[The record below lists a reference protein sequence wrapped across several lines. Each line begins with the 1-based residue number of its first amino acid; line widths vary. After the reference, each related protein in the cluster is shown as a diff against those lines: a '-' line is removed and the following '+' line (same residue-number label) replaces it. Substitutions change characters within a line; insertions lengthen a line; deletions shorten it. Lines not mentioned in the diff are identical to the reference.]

1 MSAIYPTTTHID
13 FNQPWYHYLT
23 YFPNFPK
30 LDAKYSQATHS
41 HATHSHA
48 PAINAIN
55 IVENLNAGLDKYE
68 YVNASRISNFKK
80 LPIRF
85 VDQACLP
92 EGEAYESFIANTGKI
107 PTRDNHHDLLN
118 GLIWLNFPHAK
129 AVFNELHAKDI
140 LQHGIHNARTALR
153 NALTVFDENGGI
165 VVSSDKLLLEQ
176 LQAFKWQ
183 AVLVTHRTNWL
194 AQHRTIAFFPFGHA
208 LLEKLVNP
216 RKNITSHT
224 LLILVDEGWFEQ
236 SIASQRNQLD
246 AAIAKLFR
254 QLAMPD
260 LADNAVKLSSKS
272 FQPLPVMGIPGY
284 SDDNVIPAF
293 YKDEA
298 VFRHP
303 RAFSAPIFP
312 IHDWLHQ

>member
-1 MSAIYPTTTHID
+1 MSATHPTNAIID

-30 LDAKYSQATHS
+30 LDAKHPYATHS
-41 HATHSHA
+41 QA
-48 PAINAIN
+48 PAIN
-55 IVENLNAGLDKYE
+55 IVENLNACLDRYE
-68 YVNASRISNFKK
+68 DVNASRIVNFEK

-85 VDQACLP
+85 VEQACLP
-92 EGEAYESFIANTGKI
+92 ESEAYESFIANTGKI

-118 GLIWLNFPHAK
+118 GLIWLNFPQAK

-140 LQHGIHNARTALR
+140 LRHGIHNARTALR

-176 LQAFKWQ
+176 LQAFKWH
-183 AVLVTHRTNWL
+183 AALVTHRTNWL
-194 AQHRTIAFFPFGHA
+194 GQHRTIAFFPFGHA

-236 SIASQRNQLD
+236 SIDSQRNQLD
-246 AAIAKLFR
+246 TAIAKLFR
-254 QLAMPD
+254 QLAMPY

-284 SDDNVIPAF
+284 SDDNVIPIF
-293 YKDEA
+293 YQDEA
-298 VFRHP
+298 VFRRP

-312 IHDWLHQ
+312 LYD

>member
-1 MSAIYPTTTHID
+1 MSAIYPTTTNID
-13 FNQPWYHYLT
+13 FDKSWYHYLA

-30 LDAKYSQATHS
+30 LDAKHT

-48 PAINAIN
+48 PAIN
-55 IVENLNAGLDKYE
+55 IVENLNACLDRYE
-68 YVNASRISNFKK
+68 DINASRIVNFEK

-85 VDQACLP
+85 VEQACLP
-92 EGEAYESFIANTGKI
+92 ESEAYESFIANTGKI

-118 GLIWLNFPHAK
+118 GLIWLNFPQAK

-140 LQHGIHNARTALR
+140 LRHGIHNARTALR

-176 LQAFKWQ
+176 LQAFKWH
-183 AVLVTHRTNWL
+183 AALVTHRTNWL
-194 AQHRTIAFFPFGHA
+194 GQHRTIAFFPFGHA
-208 LLEKLVNP
+208 LLEKLLNP

-236 SIASQRNQLD
+236 SIDSQRNQLD
-246 AAIAKLFR
+246 TAIAKMFR
-254 QLAMPD
+254 QLAMPN
-260 LADNAVKLSSKS
+260 LANNAVNLSSKS

-284 SDDNVIPAF
+284 SNDNVIPAF
-293 YKDEA
+293 YQDEA
-298 VFRHP
+298 VFRRP
-303 RAFSAPIFP
+303 RAFSAPIFLLY
-312 IHDWLHQ
+312 D

>member
-1 MSAIYPTTTHID
+1 MSVTHPTNALID

-23 YFPNFPK
+23 YFANFPE
-30 LDAKYSQATHS
+30 LEATHT

-48 PAINAIN
+48 PVIN
-55 IVENLNAGLDKYE
+55 IVENLNACFDGFED
-68 YVNASRISNFKK
+68 VNASRIANFEK

-85 VDQACLP
+85 VEQACLP
-92 EGEAYESFIANTGKI
+92 EGEAYETFIANTGKI

-118 GLIWLNFPHAK
+118 GLIWLNFPQAK

-140 LQHGIHNARTALR
+140 LRHGIHNARTALR

-165 VVSSDKLLLEQ
+165 VVGSDRLLLEQ

-183 AVLVTHRTNWL
+183 AALVTHRANWL

-208 LLEKLVNP
+208 LLEKLLNP

-224 LLILVDEGWFEQ
+224 LLILVDEGWFAQ
-236 SIASQRNQLD
+236 SIDSQKNQLD
-246 AAIAKLFR
+246 TAIAKLFR
-254 QLAMPD
+254 ELAMPD
-260 LADNAVKLSSKS
+260 LAGNAVKLSSKS

-284 SDDNVIPAF
+284 SADNVIPAF
-293 YKDEA
+293 YQDEA

-312 IHDWLHQ
+312 LHD

>member
-1 MSAIYPTTTHID
+1 MSATHPTNAIID

-30 LDAKYSQATHS
+30 LDAKHP

-48 PAINAIN
+48 LAINAIN
-55 IVENLNAGLDKYE
+55 IVENLNACLDRYE
-68 YVNASRISNFKK
+68 DINANRIVNFEK

-85 VDQACLP
+85 VEQACLP
-92 EGEAYESFIANTGKI
+92 ESEAYESFIAKTGKI
-107 PTRDNHHDLLN
+107 PTRDNQHDLLN
-118 GLIWLNFPHAK
+118 GLIWLNFPQAK

-140 LQHGIHNARTALR
+140 LRHGIHNARTALR

-165 VVSSDKLLLEQ
+165 VVSSDRLLLEQ
-176 LQAFKWQ
+176 LQAFKWH
-183 AVLVTHRTNWL
+183 AVLVTHRANWL

-208 LLEKLVNP
+208 LLEKLLNP

-236 SIASQRNQLD
+236 SIDSQRNQLD
-246 AAIAKLFR
+246 TAIAKMFLE
-254 QLAMPD
+254 LAMPN
-260 LADNAVKLSSKS
+260 LADNTVKLSSKS

-284 SDDNVIPAF
+284 SADNAIPAF
-293 YKDEA
+293 YQDEA
-298 VFRHP
+298 VFRRP
-303 RAFSAPIFP
+303 RAFSAPIFSL
-312 IHDWLHQ
+312 HD

>member
-1 MSAIYPTTTHID
+1 MSAIYPTSTNID

-30 LDAKYSQATHS
+30 LDATHT

-48 PAINAIN
+48 PAIN
-55 IVENLNAGLDKYE
+55 IVENLNACLDRYE
-68 YVNASRISNFKK
+68 HVNASRIANFEK

-92 EGEAYESFIANTGKI
+92 EGEAYESFIAKTGKI

-118 GLIWLNFPHAK
+118 GLIWLNFPQSK
-129 AVFNELHAKDI
+129 AVFNERHAKDI

-183 AVLVTHRTNWL
+183 AALVTHRANWL
-194 AQHRTIAFFPFGHA
+194 GQHRTIAFFPFGHA

-246 AAIAKLFR
+246 TAIAKLFR
-254 QLAMPD
+254 QLAMPY

-284 SDDNVIPAF
+284 SDDNVIPIF
-293 YKDEA
+293 YQDEA
-298 VFRHP
+298 VFRRP
-303 RAFSAPIFP
+303 RAFSAPIFSL
-312 IHDWLHQ
+312 HDSLHQ

>member
-1 MSAIYPTTTHID
+1 M
-13 FNQPWYHYLT
+13 
-23 YFPNFPK
+23 
-30 LDAKYSQATHS
+30 
-41 HATHSHA
+41 
-48 PAINAIN
+48 
-55 IVENLNAGLDKYE
+55 
-68 YVNASRISNFKK
+68 
-80 LPIRF
+80 
-85 VDQACLP
+85 P
-92 EGEAYESFIANTGKI
+92 EGETYESFIANTGKI

-118 GLIWLNFPHAK
+118 GLIWLNFPQAK

-140 LQHGIHNARTALR
+140 LRHGIHNARTALR

-176 LQAFKWQ
+176 LQAFKWH
-183 AVLVTHRTNWL
+183 AALVTHRANWL

-224 LLILVDEGWFEQ
+224 LLILVDEGWFAQ
-236 SIASQRNQLD
+236 SIDSQKNQLD
-246 AAIAKLFR
+246 TAIAKLFH
-254 QLAMPD
+254 QMAMPD

-293 YKDEA
+293 YQDEA
-298 VFRHP
+298 VFRRP

-312 IHDWLHQ
+312 LHD

>member
-1 MSAIYPTTTHID
+1 MD
-13 FNQPWYHYLT
+13 RFE
-23 YFPNFPK
+23 
-30 LDAKYSQATHS
+30 D
-41 HATHSHA
+41 
-48 PAINAIN
+48 
-55 IVENLNAGLDKYE
+55 
-68 YVNASRISNFKK
+68 VNASRIANFEK

-85 VDQACLP
+85 VEQACLP

-107 PTRDNHHDLLN
+107 PTRDNYHDLLN
-118 GLIWLNFPHAK
+118 GLIWLNFPKSK
-129 AVFNELHAKDI
+129 AVFNERHTKDI

-165 VVSSDKLLLEQ
+165 VVSSDRLLLEQ

-183 AVLVTHRTNWL
+183 AALVTHRANWL

-224 LLILVDEGWFEQ
+224 LLILVDEGWFAQ
-236 SIASQRNQLD
+236 SIDSQRNQLD
-246 AAIAKLFR
+246 TAIAKLFR

-284 SDDNVIPAF
+284 SADNVVPTF
-293 YKDEA
+293 YQDEA
-298 VFRHP
+298 VFRGP
-303 RAFSAPIFP
+303 RAFSAPIFSLN
-312 IHDWLHQ
+312 D

>member
-1 MSAIYPTTTHID
+1 MSVTHPTNALID

-23 YFPNFPK
+23 YFANFPE
-30 LDAKYSQATHS
+30 LEATHT

-48 PAINAIN
+48 PVIN
-55 IVENLNAGLDKYE
+55 IVENLNACLDGFE
-68 YVNASRISNFKK
+68 DVNASRIANFEK

-85 VDQACLP
+85 VEQACLP
-92 EGEAYESFIANTGKI
+92 EGEAYETFIAKTGKI

-118 GLIWLNFPHAK
+118 GLIWLNFPQAK
-129 AVFNELHAKDI
+129 AVLNELHAKDI

-165 VVSSDKLLLEQ
+165 VVSSDRLLLEQ

-183 AVLVTHRTNWL
+183 AALVTHRANWL

-208 LLEKLVNP
+208 LLEKLLNP

-236 SIASQRNQLD
+236 SIANQKNQLD
-246 AAIAKLFR
+246 TAIAKLFR
-254 QLAMPD
+254 ELAMPD
-260 LADNAVKLSSKS
+260 LAGNAVKLSSKS

-284 SDDNVIPAF
+284 SADNVIPAF
-293 YKDEA
+293 YQDEA

-303 RAFSAPIFP
+303 RAFSAPIFSLN
-312 IHDWLHQ
+312 D

>member
-1 MSAIYPTTTHID
+1 MSSTHPTNTLID
-13 FNQPWYHYLT
+13 FDKPWYHYLT
-23 YFPNFPK
+23 YFPNFPNFSK
-30 LDAKYSQATHS
+30 LDPKHT
-41 HATHSHA
+41 HATHGQA
-48 PAINAIN
+48 PAIN
-55 IVENLNAGLDKYE
+55 IVENLNAGLDRYE
-68 YVNASRISNFKK
+68 HVNASRIANFEK

-85 VDQACLP
+85 VGQACLP

-118 GLIWLNFPHAK
+118 GLIWLNFPQSK

-140 LQHGIHNARTALR
+140 LRHGIHNARTALR
-153 NALTVFDENGGI
+153 NALTVFDENGSI

-176 LQAFKWQ
+176 LQAFKWH
-183 AVLVTHRTNWL
+183 AALVTHRANWL

-208 LLEKLVNP
+208 LLEKLIEP

-246 AAIAKLFR
+246 TAIAKLFR

-260 LADNAVKLSSKS
+260 LAGNAVNLSSKS

-284 SDDNVIPAF
+284 SDDNAIPAF
-293 YKDEA
+293 YQDEA
-298 VFRHP
+298 IFRGP
-303 RAFSAPIFP
+303 RAFSAPIF
-312 IHDWLHQ
+312 LLYSKS

>member
-1 MSAIYPTTTHID
+1 MSATHPTNAIIYFD
-13 FNQPWYHYLT
+13 KPWYHYLT
-23 YFPNFPK
+23 YFPNIPK
-30 LDAKYSQATHS
+30 LDAKHTL
-41 HATHSHA
+41 ATHSHA

-55 IVENLNAGLDKYE
+55 IVENLNAGLDRYE
-68 YVNASRISNFKK
+68 HVNASRISNFEK

-85 VDQACLP
+85 VEQACLP

-118 GLIWLNFPHAK
+118 GLIWLNFPQSK
-129 AVFNELHAKDI
+129 AVFNERHAKDI

-165 VVSSDKLLLEQ
+165 VVSSDRLLLEQ
-176 LQAFKWQ
+176 LQAFKWKT
-183 AVLVTHRTNWL
+183 ALVTHRTNWL
-194 AQHRTIAFFPFGHA
+194 GQHRTIAFFPFGHA

-224 LLILVDEGWFEQ
+224 LLILVDEGWFAQ
-236 SIASQRNQLD
+236 SIDSQRNQLD
-246 AAIAKLFR
+246 TAIANVFR
-254 QLAMPD
+254 QLATPD
-260 LADNAVKLSSKS
+260 LADNVVKLSSKS

-293 YKDEA
+293 YQDEA
-298 VFRHP
+298 VFRRP

-312 IHDWLHQ
+312 LYD

>member
-1 MSAIYPTTTHID
+1 MSAIHPTNASID
-13 FNQPWYHYLT
+13 FDKPWYHYLT
-23 YFPNFPK
+23 YFANFPK
-30 LDAKYSQATHS
+30 LEAKHT

-48 PAINAIN
+48 PAIN
-55 IVENLNAGLDKYE
+55 IVENLNAGLDRYE
-68 YVNASRISNFKK
+68 HVNARRIANFEK

-85 VDQACLP
+85 VGQACLP

-118 GLIWLNFPHAK
+118 GLIWLNFPQAK

-140 LQHGIHNARTALR
+140 LRHGIHNARTALR

-165 VVSSDKLLLEQ
+165 VVSSDRLLLEQ

-183 AVLVTHRTNWL
+183 AALVTHRENWL

-224 LLILVDEGWFEQ
+224 LLMLVDEGWFAQ

-246 AAIAKLFR
+246 TAIAKLFR
-254 QLAMPD
+254 ELAMPD

-293 YKDEA
+293 YQDEA
-298 VFRHP
+298 VFRAP
-303 RAFSAPIFP
+303 RAFSAPIFLLY
-312 IHDWLHQ
+312 DWLR

>member
-1 MSAIYPTTTHID
+1 MSATHPTNVSID
-13 FNQPWYHYLT
+13 FDKPWYHYLT

-30 LDAKYSQATHS
+30 LDAKHTHS
-41 HATHSHA
+41 THSHA

-55 IVENLNAGLDKYE
+55 IVENLNACLDRFE
-68 YVNASRISNFKK
+68 DVNASRIANFEK

-118 GLIWLNFPHAK
+118 GLIWLNFPQSK
-129 AVFNELHAKDI
+129 AVFNERHAKDI

-165 VVSSDKLLLEQ
+165 VVSSDRLLLEQ

-183 AVLVTHRTNWL
+183 AALVTHRANWL

-236 SIASQRNQLD
+236 SIDSQKNQLD
-246 AAIAKLFR
+246 SAIAKMFR
-254 QLAMPD
+254 ELEMPD
-260 LADNAVKLSSKS
+260 LAGNAVKLSSKS

-284 SDDNVIPAF
+284 SADNAIPAF
-293 YKDEA
+293 YQDEA
-298 VFRHP
+298 VFRPP

-312 IHDWLHQ
+312 LHDWLH

>member
-1 MSAIYPTTTHID
+1 MSTIHPTNALID
-13 FNQPWYHYLT
+13 FDKPWYHYLT

-30 LDAKYSQATHS
+30 LDAKHT

-48 PAINAIN
+48 PAIN
-55 IVENLNAGLDKYE
+55 IVENLNAGLDRYE
-68 YVNASRISNFKK
+68 HVNARRIANFEK

-85 VDQACLP
+85 VGQACLP

-118 GLIWLNFPHAK
+118 GLIWLNFPQAK
-129 AVFNELHAKDI
+129 AVLNELHAKDI
-140 LQHGIHNARTALR
+140 LRHGIHNARTALR

-165 VVSSDKLLLEQ
+165 VVSSDRLLLEQ
-176 LQAFKWQ
+176 LQAFKWKT
-183 AVLVTHRTNWL
+183 ALVTHRTNWL
-194 AQHRTIAFFPFGHA
+194 GQHRTIAFFPFGHA

-246 AAIAKLFR
+246 TAIAKLFH
-254 QLAMPD
+254 QMAMPD
-260 LADNAVKLSSKS
+260 LADNVVKLSSKS

-293 YKDEA
+293 YQDEA
-298 VFRHP
+298 VFRRP
-303 RAFSAPIFP
+303 RAFSAPIFSLN
-312 IHDWLHQ
+312 D

>member
-1 MSAIYPTTTHID
+1 MSATHPTNAIID

-30 LDAKYSQATHS
+30 LDAKHTHSIHS
-41 HATHSHA
+41 HAL
-48 PAINAIN
+48 AINAIN
-55 IVENLNAGLDKYE
+55 IVENLNACLDKFE
-68 YVNASRISNFKK
+68 DINASRIVNFEK

-85 VDQACLP
+85 VEQACLP
-92 EGEAYESFIANTGKI
+92 ESEAYESFIANTGKI

-118 GLIWLNFPHAK
+118 GLIWLNFPQTK

-140 LQHGIHNARTALR
+140 LRHGIHNARTALR

-183 AVLVTHRTNWL
+183 AVLVTHRANWL
-194 AQHRTIAFFPFGHA
+194 GQHRTIAFFPFGHA

-236 SIASQRNQLD
+236 SIDSQRNQLD
-246 AAIAKLFR
+246 TAIAKLFR
-254 QLAMPD
+254 QLAMPY

-284 SDDNVIPAF
+284 SDDNVIPIF
-293 YKDEA
+293 YQDEA
-298 VFRHP
+298 VFRRP
-303 RAFSAPIFP
+303 RAFSAPIFSL
-312 IHDWLHQ
+312 HD

>member
-1 MSAIYPTTTHID
+1 MSATHPTNASID
-13 FNQPWYHYLT
+13 FDKPWYHYLT
-23 YFPNFPK
+23 YFPYFPE
-30 LDAKYSQATHS
+30 LDAKHT

-55 IVENLNAGLDKYE
+55 IVENLNAGLDRYE
-68 YVNASRISNFKK
+68 HVNASRISNFEK

-85 VDQACLP
+85 VEQACLP

-118 GLIWLNFPHAK
+118 GLIWLNFPQSK
-129 AVFNELHAKDI
+129 AVFNERHAKDI

-183 AVLVTHRTNWL
+183 AALVTHRANWL
-194 AQHRTIAFFPFGHA
+194 GQHRTIAFFPFGHA

-224 LLILVDEGWFEQ
+224 LLILVDEGWFAQ
-236 SIASQRNQLD
+236 SIDSQRNQLD
-246 AAIAKLFR
+246 TAIAKLFH
-254 QLAMPD
+254 QMAMPN

-293 YKDEA
+293 YQDEA
-298 VFRHP
+298 VFRGP
-303 RAFSAPIFP
+303 RAFSAPIFSLN
-312 IHDWLHQ
+312 DWLH

>member
-1 MSAIYPTTTHID
+1 M
-13 FNQPWYHYLT
+13 
-23 YFPNFPK
+23 
-30 LDAKYSQATHS
+30 
-41 HATHSHA
+41 
-48 PAINAIN
+48 
-55 IVENLNAGLDKYE
+55 NAGLDRYE
-68 YVNASRISNFKK
+68 HVNARRIANFEK

-85 VDQACLP
+85 VEQACLP
-92 EGEAYESFIANTGKI
+92 EGEAYESFIAKTGKI

-118 GLIWLNFPHAK
+118 GLIWLNFPQAK

-140 LQHGIHNARTALR
+140 LRHGIHNARTALR

-183 AVLVTHRTNWL
+183 AALVTHRTNWL

-208 LLEKLVNP
+208 LLEKLLNP

-224 LLILVDEGWFEQ
+224 LLILVEEGWFAQ
-236 SIASQRNQLD
+236 SIDSQKNQLD
-246 AAIAKLFR
+246 TAIAKLFR
-254 QLAMPD
+254 ELAMPD

-284 SDDNVIPAF
+284 SADNVIPAF
-293 YKDEA
+293 YQDEA
-298 VFRHP
+298 VFRRP
-303 RAFSAPIFP
+303 RAFSAPIFSLN
-312 IHDWLHQ
+312 D

>member
-1 MSAIYPTTTHID
+1 MSATHPTNAIID
-13 FNQPWYHYLT
+13 FDKPWYHYLT
-23 YFPNFPK
+23 YLVNFPK
-30 LDAKYSQATHS
+30 LDAKHT

-48 PAINAIN
+48 PAIS
-55 IVENLNAGLDKYE
+55 IVENLNACLDKFE
-68 YVNASRISNFKK
+68 DVNASRIANFEK
-80 LPIRF
+80 LPIHF
-85 VDQACLP
+85 VEQACLP

-118 GLIWLNFPHAK
+118 GLIWLNFPQAK

-165 VVSSDKLLLEQ
+165 VVSSDRLLLEQ
-176 LQAFKWQ
+176 LQAFKWH
-183 AVLVTHRTNWL
+183 AALVTHRANWL

-208 LLEKLVNP
+208 LLEKLLNP

-224 LLILVDEGWFEQ
+224 LLILVDEGWFGQ
-236 SIASQRNQLD
+236 SIATQRNQLD
-246 AAIAKLFR
+246 TAIAKLFH

-272 FQPLPVMGIPGY
+272 FQPLPIMGIPGY
-284 SDDNVIPAF
+284 SADNAIPAF
-293 YKDEA
+293 YQDEA

-303 RAFSAPIFP
+303 RAFSAPIFSLN
-312 IHDWLHQ
+312 D

>member
-1 MSAIYPTTTHID
+1 MSVTHPTNALID

-23 YFPNFPK
+23 YFAE
-30 LDAKYSQATHS
+30 LDAKHSQATHS
-41 HATHSHA
+41 YA

-55 IVENLNAGLDKYE
+55 IVEKLNAGLDRFE
-68 YVNASRISNFKK
+68 DVNASRIANFKK
-80 LPIRF
+80 LPIHF
-85 VDQACLP
+85 VEQACLP
-92 EGEAYESFIANTGKI
+92 EGETYESFIAKTGKI

-118 GLIWLNFPHAK
+118 GLIWLNFPQAK
-129 AVFNELHAKDI
+129 AVLNELHAKDI
-140 LQHGIHNARTALR
+140 LRHGIHNARTALR

-165 VVSSDKLLLEQ
+165 VVSSDRLLLEQ

-183 AVLVTHRTNWL
+183 AVLVTHRANWL

-208 LLEKLVNP
+208 LLEKLLNP

-224 LLILVDEGWFEQ
+224 LLILVDEGWFAQ
-236 SIASQRNQLD
+236 SIDSQRNQLD
-246 AAIAKLFR
+246 TAIANVFR
-254 QLAMPD
+254 QLATPD
-260 LADNAVKLSSKS
+260 LADNVVKLSSKS

-284 SDDNVIPAF
+284 SADNVIPAF
-293 YKDEA
+293 YQDET

-312 IHDWLHQ
+312 LHD

>member
-1 MSAIYPTTTHID
+1 MSATHPTTTHID

-30 LDAKYSQATHS
+30 LDAKHP
-41 HATHSHA
+41 HATHSYA
-48 PAINAIN
+48 PAINAINAIN
-55 IVENLNAGLDKYE
+55 IVENLNACLDKFE
-68 YVNASRISNFKK
+68 DVNASRIANFKK
-80 LPIRF
+80 LPIHF
-85 VDQACLP
+85 VEQACLP

-118 GLIWLNFPHAK
+118 GLIWLNFPQAK
-129 AVFNELHAKDI
+129 AVLNERHAKDI
-140 LQHGIHNARTALR
+140 LRHGIHNARTALR

-165 VVSSDKLLLEQ
+165 VVSSDRLLLEQ

-183 AVLVTHRTNWL
+183 AALVTHRANWL

-236 SIASQRNQLD
+236 SIDSQKNQLD
-246 AAIAKLFR
+246 TAIANVFR
-254 QLAMPD
+254 QLATPD

-284 SDDNVIPAF
+284 SADNVIPAF
-293 YKDEA
+293 YQDEA
-298 VFRHP
+298 VFRRP
-303 RAFSAPIFP
+303 RAFSAPIFSLN
-312 IHDWLHQ
+312 D

>member
-1 MSAIYPTTTHID
+1 MSATHPTNASID
-13 FNQPWYHYLT
+13 FDKPWYHYLT
-23 YFPNFPK
+23 YFPYFPE
-30 LDAKYSQATHS
+30 LDAKHT

-48 PAINAIN
+48 PAIN
-55 IVENLNAGLDKYE
+55 IVEKLNAGLDRYE
-68 YVNASRISNFKK
+68 HVNDSRIGNFEK

-85 VDQACLP
+85 VEQACLP

-118 GLIWLNFPHAK
+118 GLIWLNFPQAK

-140 LQHGIHNARTALR
+140 LRHGIHNARTALR

-165 VVSSDKLLLEQ
+165 VVSSDRLLLEQ

-183 AVLVTHRTNWL
+183 AALVTHRANWL

-208 LLEKLVNP
+208 LLEKLLNP

-224 LLILVDEGWFEQ
+224 LLILVDEGWFAQ
-236 SIASQRNQLD
+236 SIDSQKNQLD
-246 AAIAKLFR
+246 TAIANVFR
-254 QLAMPD
+254 QLATPD
-260 LADNAVKLSSKS
+260 LADNVVKLSSKS

-284 SDDNVIPAF
+284 SADNVIPAF
-293 YKDEA
+293 YQDEA

-303 RAFSAPIFP
+303 RAFSAPIFLL
-312 IHDWLHQ
+312 HD

>member
-1 MSAIYPTTTHID
+1 MSATHPTNAIID

-30 LDAKYSQATHS
+30 LDAKHTHSIHS
-41 HATHSHA
+41 HAL
-48 PAINAIN
+48 AINAIN
-55 IVENLNAGLDKYE
+55 IVENLNACLDRFE
-68 YVNASRISNFKK
+68 DVNASRIANFEN

-92 EGEAYESFIANTGKI
+92 EDEAYESFIAKTGKI

-118 GLIWLNFPHAK
+118 GLIWLNFPQAK

-140 LQHGIHNARTALR
+140 LRHGIHNARTALR

-165 VVSSDKLLLEQ
+165 VVSSDRLLLEQ

-183 AVLVTHRTNWL
+183 AALVTHRANWL

-236 SIASQRNQLD
+236 SIATQRNQLD
-246 AAIAKLFR
+246 TAIAKLFH
-254 QLAMPD
+254 QMAMLD

-293 YKDEA
+293 YQDEA
-298 VFRHP
+298 VFRGP

-312 IHDWLHQ
+312 LND

>member
-1 MSAIYPTTTHID
+1 MSATHPTNAIID

-30 LDAKYSQATHS
+30 LDAKHPY
-41 HATHSHA
+41 ATHSHA

-55 IVENLNAGLDKYE
+55 IVENLNAGLDRYE
-68 YVNASRISNFKK
+68 HVNASRISNFEK

-85 VDQACLP
+85 VEQACLP

-118 GLIWLNFPHAK
+118 GLIWLNFPQAK

-140 LQHGIHNARTALR
+140 LRHGIHNARTALR

-165 VVSSDKLLLEQ
+165 VVSSDRLLLEQ
-176 LQAFKWQ
+176 LQAFKWH
-183 AVLVTHRTNWL
+183 AALVTHRTNWL
-194 AQHRTIAFFPFGHA
+194 GQHRTIAFFPFGHA

-224 LLILVDEGWFEQ
+224 LVILVDEGWFAQ
-236 SIASQRNQLD
+236 SIDSQRNQLD
-246 AAIAKLFR
+246 TAIAKLFR
-254 QLAMPD
+254 QLAMPY

-293 YKDEA
+293 YQDEA
-298 VFRHP
+298 VFRRP
-303 RAFSAPIFP
+303 RAFSAPIFSL
-312 IHDWLHQ
+312 HD

>member
-1 MSAIYPTTTHID
+1 MSVTHPTNALID

-23 YFPNFPK
+23 YFANFPE
-30 LDAKYSQATHS
+30 LEATHT

-48 PAINAIN
+48 PVIN
-55 IVENLNAGLDKYE
+55 IVENLNACLDGFE
-68 YVNASRISNFKK
+68 DVNASRIANFEK

-85 VDQACLP
+85 VEQACLP
-92 EGEAYESFIANTGKI
+92 EGEAYESFIAKTGKI

-118 GLIWLNFPHAK
+118 GLIWLNFPQAK

-140 LQHGIHNARTALR
+140 LRHGIHNARTALR

-165 VVSSDKLLLEQ
+165 VVGSDRLLLEQ
-176 LQAFKWQ
+176 LQAFKWKT
-183 AVLVTHRTNWL
+183 ALVTHRTNWL

-224 LLILVDEGWFEQ
+224 LLILVDEGWFAQ
-236 SIASQRNQLD
+236 SIDSQKNQLD
-246 AAIAKLFR
+246 TAIAKLFR
-254 QLAMPD
+254 ELAMPD
-260 LADNAVKLSSKS
+260 LAGNAVKLSSKS

-284 SDDNVIPAF
+284 SADNVIPAF
-293 YKDEA
+293 YQDEA

-312 IHDWLHQ
+312 LHD

>member
-1 MSAIYPTTTHID
+1 MSATHPTNAIID
-13 FNQPWYHYLT
+13 FDKPWYHYLT
-23 YFPNFPK
+23 YFPNLPK
-30 LDAKYSQATHS
+30 LDAKYP

-55 IVENLNAGLDKYE
+55 IVENLNACLDRYE
-68 YVNASRISNFKK
+68 HVNASRIGNFEK

-85 VDQACLP
+85 VEQACLP

-118 GLIWLNFPHAK
+118 GLIWLNFPQAK
-129 AVFNELHAKDI
+129 AVLNELHAKDI

-165 VVSSDKLLLEQ
+165 VVSSDRLLLEQ

-183 AVLVTHRTNWL
+183 VALVTHRANWL

-216 RKNITSHT
+216 RKSITSHT

-236 SIASQRNQLD
+236 SIDSQRNQLD
-246 AAIAKLFR
+246 TAIAKLFR
-254 QLAMPD
+254 ELAMPD
-260 LADNAVKLSSKS
+260 LADNTVNLSSKS

-284 SDDNVIPAF
+284 SANNVVPAF
-293 YKDEA
+293 YQDEA
-298 VFRHP
+298 VFRRP
-303 RAFSAPIFP
+303 RAFSAPIFSLN
-312 IHDWLHQ
+312 D

>member
-1 MSAIYPTTTHID
+1 MSVTHPTNALID

-23 YFPNFPK
+23 YFANFPK
-30 LDAKYSQATHS
+30 LDATHT

-48 PAINAIN
+48 PVIN
-55 IVENLNAGLDKYE
+55 IVENLNACLDGFE
-68 YVNASRISNFKK
+68 DVNASRIANFEK

-85 VDQACLP
+85 VEQACLP
-92 EGEAYESFIANTGKI
+92 EGEAYESFIAKTGKI

-118 GLIWLNFPHAK
+118 GLIWLNFPQAK
-129 AVFNELHAKDI
+129 AVLNELHAKDI
-140 LQHGIHNARTALR
+140 LRHGIHNARTALR

-165 VVSSDKLLLEQ
+165 VVSSDRLLLEQ

-183 AVLVTHRTNWL
+183 AALVTHRANWL

-208 LLEKLVNP
+208 LLEKLLNP

-224 LLILVDEGWFEQ
+224 LLILVDEGWFAQ
-236 SIASQRNQLD
+236 SIDSQRNQLD
-246 AAIAKLFR
+246 TAIAKLFR
-254 QLAMPD
+254 ELAMPD
-260 LADNAVKLSSKS
+260 LAGNAVKLSSKS

-284 SDDNVIPAF
+284 SADNVIPAF
-293 YKDEA
+293 YQDEA

-312 IHDWLHQ
+312 LHD

>member
-1 MSAIYPTTTHID
+1 M
-13 FNQPWYHYLT
+13 T
-23 YFPNFPK
+23 YFAE
-30 LDAKYSQATHS
+30 LDAKHSQATHS
-41 HATHSHA
+41 YA

-55 IVENLNAGLDKYE
+55 IVEKLNAGLDRFE
-68 YVNASRISNFKK
+68 DVNASRIANFKK
-80 LPIRF
+80 LPIHF
-85 VDQACLP
+85 VEQACLP
-92 EGEAYESFIANTGKI
+92 EGEAYETFIANTGKI

-118 GLIWLNFPHAK
+118 GLIWLNFPQAK
-129 AVFNELHAKDI
+129 AVLNELHAKDI

-165 VVSSDKLLLEQ
+165 VVGSDRLLLEQ

-183 AVLVTHRTNWL
+183 AALVTHRANWL

-208 LLEKLVNP
+208 LLEKLLNP

-224 LLILVDEGWFEQ
+224 LLILVDEGWFEL
-236 SIASQRNQLD
+236 SIASQRKQLD
-246 AAIAKLFR
+246 TAIAKLFR
-254 QLAMPD
+254 QLAMPY

-284 SDDNVIPAF
+284 SADNVIPAF
-293 YKDEA
+293 YQDEA

-312 IHDWLHQ
+312 LHD

>member
-1 MSAIYPTTTHID
+1 MSATHPTNALID

-30 LDAKYSQATHS
+30 LDAKHP

-48 PAINAIN
+48 LAINAIN
-55 IVENLNAGLDKYE
+55 IVENLNACLDRFE
-68 YVNASRISNFKK
+68 DVNANRIGNFEK

-85 VDQACLP
+85 VGQACLP

-118 GLIWLNFPHAK
+118 GLIWLNFPQAK
-129 AVFNELHAKDI
+129 AVFNERHAKDI

-165 VVSSDKLLLEQ
+165 VVSSDRLLLEQ

-183 AVLVTHRTNWL
+183 AALVTHRENWL

-208 LLEKLVNP
+208 LLEKLLKP

-236 SIASQRNQLD
+236 SIDSQRNQLD
-246 AAIAKLFR
+246 TAIAKLFH
-254 QLAMPD
+254 QMAMPD
-260 LADNAVKLSSKS
+260 LADNVVKLSSKS

-293 YKDEA
+293 YQDEA
-298 VFRHP
+298 VFRRP
-303 RAFSAPIFP
+303 RAFSAPIFLLY
-312 IHDWLHQ
+312 DCLH

>member
-1 MSAIYPTTTHID
+1 MSVTHPTNALID

-23 YFPNFPK
+23 YFANFPK
-30 LDAKYSQATHS
+30 LDATHT

-48 PAINAIN
+48 PVIN
-55 IVENLNAGLDKYE
+55 IVENLNACLDGFE
-68 YVNASRISNFKK
+68 DVNASRIANFEK

-85 VDQACLP
+85 VEQACLP

-118 GLIWLNFPHAK
+118 GLIWLNFPQAK
-129 AVFNELHAKDI
+129 AVLNELHAKDI
-140 LQHGIHNARTALR
+140 LRHGIHNARTALR
-153 NALTVFDENGGI
+153 NALTIFDENGGI
-165 VVSSDKLLLEQ
+165 VVSSDRLLLEQ
-176 LQAFKWQ
+176 LQAFKWH
-183 AVLVTHRTNWL
+183 AVLVTHRANWL

-208 LLEKLVNP
+208 LLEKLLNP

-224 LLILVDEGWFEQ
+224 LLILVEEGWFEQ
-236 SIASQRNQLD
+236 SIDSQRNQLD
-246 AAIAKLFR
+246 TAIAKLFR

-260 LADNAVKLSSKS
+260 LAGNAVKLSSKS

-284 SDDNVIPAF
+284 SADNVIPAF
-293 YKDEA
+293 YQDET

-312 IHDWLHQ
+312 LHD

>member
-1 MSAIYPTTTHID
+1 MSVTHPTNALID

-23 YFPNFPK
+23 YFANFPE
-30 LDAKYSQATHS
+30 LEATHT

-48 PAINAIN
+48 PAIS
-55 IVENLNAGLDKYE
+55 IVENLNACLDGFE
-68 YVNASRISNFKK
+68 DVNASRIANFEK

-85 VDQACLP
+85 VEQACLP
-92 EGEAYESFIANTGKI
+92 EGEAYESFIAKTGKI

-118 GLIWLNFPHAK
+118 GLIWLNFPQAK
-129 AVFNELHAKDI
+129 AVLNELHAKDI
-140 LQHGIHNARTALR
+140 LRHGIHNARTALR

-165 VVSSDKLLLEQ
+165 VVSSDRLLLEQ

-183 AVLVTHRTNWL
+183 AALVTHRANWL

-208 LLEKLVNP
+208 LLEKLLNP

-224 LLILVDEGWFEQ
+224 LLILVDEDWFAQ

-246 AAIAKLFR
+246 TAIANMFR
-254 QLAMPD
+254 ELAMPD
-260 LADNAVKLSSKS
+260 LAGNAVKLSSKS

-284 SDDNVIPAF
+284 SADNVIPAF
-293 YKDEA
+293 YQDEA

-312 IHDWLHQ
+312 LHDG

>member
-1 MSAIYPTTTHID
+1 MSTIYPTTTHID

-30 LDAKYSQATHS
+30 LDAKHT
-41 HATHSHA
+41 HATHSQA
-48 PAINAIN
+48 LAMN
-55 IVENLNAGLDKYE
+55 IVEKLNAGLDRLE
-68 YVNASRISNFKK
+68 DVNASRIANFEK

-85 VDQACLP
+85 VEQACLP

-118 GLIWLNFPHAK
+118 GLIWLNFPQAK
-129 AVFNELHAKDI
+129 AVFNERHAKDI

-165 VVSSDKLLLEQ
+165 VVSSDRLLLEQ
-176 LQAFKWQ
+176 LQAFKWKT
-183 AVLVTHRTNWL
+183 ALVTHRANWL
-194 AQHRTIAFFPFGHA
+194 GQHRTIAFFPFGHA
-208 LLEKLVNP
+208 LLEKLLNP

-224 LLILVDEGWFEQ
+224 LLILVDEGWFAQ
-236 SIASQRNQLD
+236 SIDSQRNQLD
-246 AAIAKLFR
+246 TAIAKLFH
-254 QLAMPD
+254 QMAMPN
-260 LADNAVKLSSKS
+260 LADNTVKLSSKS

-284 SDDNVIPAF
+284 SDDNVIPIF
-293 YKDEA
+293 YQDEA
-298 VFRHP
+298 VFRRP

-312 IHDWLHQ
+312 LNDCLH

>member
-1 MSAIYPTTTHID
+1 MSAIHPTNAIID
-13 FNQPWYHYLT
+13 FNQPWYHYLS
-23 YFPNFPK
+23 YFANFPE
-30 LDAKYSQATHS
+30 LDATHT

-48 PAINAIN
+48 PVIN
-55 IVENLNAGLDKYE
+55 IVENLNACLDGFE
-68 YVNASRISNFKK
+68 DVNASRIANFEK

-85 VDQACLP
+85 VEQACLP
-92 EGEAYESFIANTGKI
+92 EGEAYESFIAKTGKI

-118 GLIWLNFPHAK
+118 GLIWLNFPQAK

-165 VVSSDKLLLEQ
+165 VVSSDRLLLEQ

-183 AVLVTHRTNWL
+183 AALVTHRANWL

-208 LLEKLVNP
+208 LLEKLLNP

-224 LLILVDEGWFEQ
+224 LLILVDEGWFAQ

-246 AAIAKLFR
+246 TAIAKLFR
-254 QLAMPD
+254 ELAMPD
-260 LADNAVKLSSKS
+260 LAGNAVKLSSKS

-284 SDDNVIPAF
+284 SADNVIPAF
-293 YKDEA
+293 YQDEA

-312 IHDWLHQ
+312 LHD